1 MNPWQILGDVIGWV
15 LLGALALVVVVFV
28 FAVIAASIKAV
39 RRPKRTKQIMKADR
53 Q

>member
-39 RRPKRTKQIMKADR
+39 RRPRQTKQIMKENR